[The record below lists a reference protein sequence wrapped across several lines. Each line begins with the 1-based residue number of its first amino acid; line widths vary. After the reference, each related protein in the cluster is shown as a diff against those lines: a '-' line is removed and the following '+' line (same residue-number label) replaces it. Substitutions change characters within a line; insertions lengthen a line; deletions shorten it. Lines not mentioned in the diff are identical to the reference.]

1 MEKKLTIEPSLGS
14 VYWIIKSYKELVNFY
29 EQYKNIRSE
38 EEIRD
43 RIKYV
48 LKHKLK
54 QKNEIDTLKWVLGE
68 NWLEDEESFN

>member
-68 NWLEDEESFN
+68 NWLEDEKSFN

>member
-54 QKNEIDTLKWVLGE
+54 QKNEIDLIILE
-68 NWLEDEESFN
+68 N

>member
-14 VYWIIKSYKELVNFY
+14 VYWVIKSYKELVNFY